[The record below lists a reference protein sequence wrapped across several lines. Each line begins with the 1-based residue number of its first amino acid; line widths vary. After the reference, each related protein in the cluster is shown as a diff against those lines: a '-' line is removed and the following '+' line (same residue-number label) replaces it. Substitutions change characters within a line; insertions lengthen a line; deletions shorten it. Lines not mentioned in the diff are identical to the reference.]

1 MEENMEKNIREIKF
15 EKGKMFGPK
24 LTDPI
29 EENDYFIDCYK
40 KAAKQILDILD
51 TESNENDIPLY
62 KIKNIIAF
70 LGERGQGKTSVM
82 CSFIKALKDKNE
94 ILFSNQL
101 DDYEFIDLDIVDP
114 SAFEDCSTVLDSVL
128 GQLLDKVEKVNKED
142 SYDSK
147 NDLYQDFNDIY
158 TQINI
163 IKDKTLL
170 QNKFDIYDG
179 SIETL
184 ITINTI
190 INIKKK
196 LNKLVND
203 CLKIIKRKKTE
214 PILVIPIDDVDI
226 DMKNCYKTV
235 ETIRKYLTI
244 PNVIVIMAAKLEQ
257 LHEGI
262 RIENLKE
269 LDRSSI
275 DSNHVYKD
283 IYNMT
288 TRYLLKLL
296 PQNRRIHIPCLGK
309 NINTLQYDINYSM
322 DNVSNFI
329 GLDAAISELIY
340 KKTGI
345 FILCTNQIH
354 NYLITNNLRDIID
367 LYSCLNEMDEP
378 DELDDDDERI
388 KIYLNNIEK
397 FKDYF
402 LNNWC
407 TNNLD
412 YTSARILRKLYNE
425 GSMYKNHEFIQILR
439 ELIDDDDEAIKYLTE
454 LLRKRGKKELFYD
467 LSDISYVLNKIE
479 NHKFK
484 VNVKDVSKF
493 VYAIKLCYTIIMNQ
507 LYLIDKLEYTTS
519 KAAKKEIGYL
529 TRFIGG
535 RILKSNLL
543 NRFKDKDGELISTI
557 DLSDLLSDKIKKY
570 VSKENNDKENN
581 DKDKIDD
588 IEKSMIL
595 IQLLSITSYDKK
607 KDIYFYNAKN
617 ITSELYFDPAL
628 FFVNCL
634 NLTYTAT
641 FFENEK
647 YKEFSVNKIE
657 GSKKKFLVQYS
668 SNTNIVNYLETVART
683 VICNFQLY
691 DFYIDFLDLEYLPAK
706 EKELRLSEMYIKT
719 KSWLNKLDNDLE
731 KQNSVY
737 FKNNQLKIS
746 IKKVISFLDKMIKL
760 VKEDKIDLTDEIVIK
775 KEKTEENNTL

>member
-1 MEENMEKNIREIKF
+1 
-15 EKGKMFGPK
+15 
-24 LTDPI
+24 
-29 EENDYFIDCYK
+29 
-40 KAAKQILDILD
+40 
-51 TESNENDIPLY
+51 
-62 KIKNIIAF
+62 
-70 LGERGQGKTSVM
+70 
-82 CSFIKALKDKNE
+82 
-94 ILFSNQL
+94 
-101 DDYEFIDLDIVDP
+101 
-114 SAFEDCSTVLDSVL
+114 
-128 GQLLDKVEKVNKED
+128 
-142 SYDSK
+142 
-147 NDLYQDFNDIY
+147 
-158 TQINI
+158 
-163 IKDKTLL
+163 
-170 QNKFDIYDG
+170 
-179 SIETL
+179 
-184 ITINTI
+184 
-190 INIKKK
+190 
-196 LNKLVND
+196 
-203 CLKIIKRKKTE
+203 
-214 PILVIPIDDVDI
+214 
-226 DMKNCYKTV
+226 MKNCYKTV

-378 DELDDDDERI
+378 DELDDDDEGI

-581 DKDKIDD
+581 DKEKIDD

-775 KEKTEENNTL
+775 KEKTEENNAL

>member
-1 MEENMEKNIREIKF
+1 MEKNIREIKF

-519 KAAKKEIGYL
+519 KVAKKEIGYL

-557 DLSDLLSDKIKKY
+557 DLSDLLSDRIKKY

-581 DKDKIDD
+581 DKEKIDD

-775 KEKTEENNTL
+775 KEKTEENNAL

>member
-1 MEENMEKNIREIKF
+1 MEKNIREIKF

-581 DKDKIDD
+581 DKEKIDD

-647 YKEFSVNKIE
+647 YKEFSVNKI
-657 GSKKKFLVQYS
+657 
-668 SNTNIVNYLETVART
+668 
-683 VICNFQLY
+683 
-691 DFYIDFLDLEYLPAK
+691 
-706 EKELRLSEMYIKT
+706 
-719 KSWLNKLDNDLE
+719 
-731 KQNSVY
+731 
-737 FKNNQLKIS
+737 
-746 IKKVISFLDKMIKL
+746 
-760 VKEDKIDLTDEIVIK
+760 
-775 KEKTEENNTL
+775 

>member
-1 MEENMEKNIREIKF
+1 MEKNIREIKF

-519 KAAKKEIGYL
+519 KVAKKEIGYL

-775 KEKTEENNTL
+775 KEKTEENNAL

>member
-1 MEENMEKNIREIKF
+1 MEKNIREIKF

-557 DLSDLLSDKIKKY
+557 DLSDLLSDRIKKY

-581 DKDKIDD
+581 DKEKIDD

-775 KEKTEENNTL
+775 KEKTEENNAL

>member
-1 MEENMEKNIREIKF
+1 MEKNIREIKF

>member
-1 MEENMEKNIREIKF
+1 MEKNIREIKF

-581 DKDKIDD
+581 DKEKIDD

>member
-467 LSDISYVLNKIE
+467 LSDISYVVNKIE

>member
-15 EKGKMFGPK
+15 EKRKMFGPK